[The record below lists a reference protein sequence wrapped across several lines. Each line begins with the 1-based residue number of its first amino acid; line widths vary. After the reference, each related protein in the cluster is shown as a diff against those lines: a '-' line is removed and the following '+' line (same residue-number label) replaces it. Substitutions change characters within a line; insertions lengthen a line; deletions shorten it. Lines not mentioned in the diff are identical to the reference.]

1 MSKTDRQYVMAA
13 FMPRGGR
20 RKLKLASKNYNKSGH
35 AHYFLLDFIDIK
47 QLKDATVY
55 NTSAYSETAAP
66 GEGTSGCLKMS
77 PT

>member
-1 MSKTDRQYVMAA
+1 MSKTGRQYVMAA
-13 FMPRGGR
+13 FMPRGAG
-20 RKLKLASKNYNKSGH
+20 RKLKLASKNYNKSGRTI
-35 AHYFLLDFIDIK
+35 FFIDFIDIK
-47 QLKDATVY
+47 QLKDTTVY

>member
-1 MSKTDRQYVMAA
+1 MSKTGRQYVMAA
-13 FMPRGGR
+13 FMPRGAG
-20 RKLKLASKNYNKSGH
+20 RKLKLASENYNKKRP
-35 AHYFLLDFIDIK
+35 HYFFIDFIDIK
-47 QLKDATVY
+47 QLKDTTVY